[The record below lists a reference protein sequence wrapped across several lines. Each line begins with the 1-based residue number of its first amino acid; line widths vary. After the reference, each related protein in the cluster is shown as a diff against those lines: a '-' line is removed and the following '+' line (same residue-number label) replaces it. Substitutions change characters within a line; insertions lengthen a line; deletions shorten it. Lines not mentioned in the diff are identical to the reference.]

1 MWNHRIVRHTE
12 NRTQKDC
19 MIDYAIH
26 EVYYDE
32 NGYVSNIDETEII
45 RSNTLVDLEILLQ
58 RLTES
63 FDSPVI
69 DYNTGEED

>member
-12 NRTQKDC
+12 NRTQKDR
-19 MIDYAIH
+19 IVDYAIH
-26 EVYYDE
+26 EVHYDE
-32 NGYVSNIDETEII
+32 NGDVSNIDETEII

-63 FDSPVI
+63 FDNPII

>member
-12 NRTQKDC
+12 NRTQKDR
-19 MIDYAIH
+19 IVDYAIH
-26 EVYYDE
+26 EIYYDE
-32 NGYVSNIDETEII
+32 NGDVSNIDGTEII
-45 RSNTLVDLEILLQ
+45 RSNSLDDLKILLQ

-63 FDSPVI
+63 FDNPVI